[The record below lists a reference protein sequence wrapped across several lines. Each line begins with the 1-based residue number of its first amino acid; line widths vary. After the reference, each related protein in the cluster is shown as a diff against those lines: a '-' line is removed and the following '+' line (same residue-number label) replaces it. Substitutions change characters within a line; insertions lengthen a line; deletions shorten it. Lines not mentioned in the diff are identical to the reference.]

1 MKKTVFCLAIMTAV
15 FACNNE
21 TQEGTFEIDGKISNT
36 TATTVYLEENVPN
49 GQPTIVDSA
58 TIKAGEF
65 HLKTSSREESLY
77 QLRLNDKT
85 TPFALLISDVPQLK
99 IKADLNNG
107 TQPYI
112 VEGSS
117 ASQALIDFDK
127 AIYKK
132 AMELFVAGSKRD
144 SLKNAKATDSVVAIE
159 HGRVNAMADS
169 LKSFAKNF
177 LEDLKSPVLTLYA
190 LSSFQNTS
198 ANVGVQGFSK
208 TEITEIISR
217 AATKFPSHAA
227 LQNVNKNLSAINDKA
242 DVSVTKAIDFSQPGI
257 DGKPVSLSSFKGK
270 YVLLDFWA
278 SWCKPCR
285 VENPNVVK
293 AYQEFKDKNFTVFGV
308 SLDKDKN
315 AWLQAIQQDGLTWTH
330 ASDLKDW
337 SNEAAALYGVQSI
350 PANFL
355 IDPQGNIIARD
366 LRGEELTKQLRVLLK

>member
-1 MKKTVFCLAIMTAV
+1 MDVV
-15 FACNNE
+15 
-21 TQEGTFEIDGKISNT
+21 
-36 TATTVYLEENVPN
+36 
-49 GQPTIVDSA
+49 
-58 TIKAGEF
+58 
-65 HLKTSSREESLY
+65 
-77 QLRLNDKT
+77 
-85 TPFALLISDVPQLK
+85 LLIFPS
-99 IKADLNNG
+99 I
-107 TQPYI
+107 
-112 VEGSS
+112 
-117 ASQALIDFDK
+117 
-127 AIYKK
+127 
-132 AMELFVAGSKRD
+132 SK
-144 SLKNAKATDSVVAIE
+144 V
-159 HGRVNAMADS
+159 
-169 LKSFAKNF
+169 
-177 LEDLKSPVLTLYA
+177 
-190 LSSFQNTS
+190 
-198 ANVGVQGFSK
+198 
-208 TEITEIISR
+208 
-217 AATKFPSHAA
+217 PSHAA

-257 DGKPVSLSSFKGK
+257 DGKQVSLSSFKGK

-366 LRGEELTKQLRVLLK
+366 LRGDELLNKLREVIK